1 MKQLTCEMCGGT
13 DLVKQDGVFVCQ
25 SCGIKYSVEEAKKM
39 MVEGVVEV
47 TGTVKV
53 DNSEKVEK
61 ILINARRAYS
71 DKNYKEAQSLF
82 GQVLNEQTDNYE
94 AILFQG
100 LSLGWQG
107 NTVKYYMDQAGG
119 STERALEVSQ
129 KINGNSE
136 ESYSFASEAINGL
149 CDLGFALSDLCIK
162 NMNSAID
169 TFNKQLEDLKRRQK
183 ALPFG
188 SDVSYLKRELDRDQ
202 TYMNEQVEKYRKIND
217 NTLLIVLSAFDKAVD
232 LLENIEISDDLVYI
246 GYGFFSNAFI
256 KLALLQK
263 RIVYKITSEKAQKVS
278 ERIVKNTNVFR
289 QKMEEEKQK
298 KEQERKDRIDAYWN
312 EHIEE
317 KNKLIEEKNS
327 NNNQK
332 SELELQI
339 EAYTNQL
346 NSYINEKDKL
356 VPAMAEIQQLN
367 YTISRLTQEKAELG
381 ILKGKEKKEIDFQIS
396 ELEKKIS
403 VLNTTAY
410 SQKIEQNNIY
420 QNKIN
425 EVQDTIAKLQV
436 TLNEVNERI
445 KSIDYELTKDR
456 NNSVKNQLNFEEVKK
471 SIVDILVSSEANL
484 SAKEIADKIGSV
496 SVLRCSFLLRQ
507 LINDGYAQKIE
518 SGNTDSPPLYCSG
531 EKKQYFIEQ

>member
-136 ESYSFASEAINGL
+136 ESYSFASKAINEL

-188 SDVSYLKRELDRDQ
+188 SDVSYLKRELDHDQ

-289 QKMEEEKQK
+289 QKMEEKKQK
-298 KEQERKDRIDAYWN
+298 NEQERKDRIDAYWN

-346 NSYINEKDKL
+346 KSYINEKDKL

-456 NNSVKNQLNFEEVKK
+456 NNSVKNQLNFEKIKK
-471 SIVDILVSSEANL
+471 SIVDILVSSEVNL

-518 SGNTDSPPLYCSG
+518 SGNTDSPSLYCSG